1 MTTPVSELFVPVP
14 WGEIRGRVWGPRQG
28 YPVLCLH
35 GWADN
40 CGSFNTLIPL
50 LPKEYRY
57 VTIDLAG
64 HGLSSHY
71 PPGALYTCLSYV
83 ADVRRVLD
91 SLRVTKLSLIG
102 HSMGAHVAGLFSAL
116 FPEMVDALV
125 LLDAEQ
131 FVVTDAKETTSKMR
145 QGLDEIIQFE
155 ASSKKKKV
163 YTYAEALER
172 LLAAIPITKH
182 SAQILLERGLV
193 SVEGGFAF
201 SRDLRVNFRDVVRM
215 SLEQNLELYSRTQA
229 GVLVILAAQGYFENT
244 LSSVVQHFEERQ
256 CECVTVEGD
265 HHVHL
270 NNPEHVAPHISKFLQ
285 TKLSSSSSRL

>member
-1 MTTPVSELFVPVP
+1 KLAPTLMSELFVPVP

-91 SLRVTKLSLIG
+91 CEYIIIIIFLLNIFDD
-102 HSMGAHVAGLFSAL
+102 MSAL

-131 FVVTDAKETTSKMR
+131 FVVTDKETTSKMR

-193 SVEGGFAF
+193 SVEGGI
-201 SRDLRVNFRDVVRM
+201 DVVRM
-215 SLEQNLELYSRTQA
+215 MCFFVR
-229 GVLVILAAQGYFENT
+229 F
-244 LSSVVQHFEERQ
+244 FQ